1 MKAPLSRPDREKVLV
16 REFFG
21 GKTGYFVDVGAND
34 PFHGSQTW
42 HLESLGW
49 SGVLIEPQP
58 DLAAR
63 LREARK
69 AKVFAAACSSPDNAG
84 TTMTLHLAGPM
95 SSLDRERMS
104 YGAVPEASIAVP
116 VRTLD
121 DILTEAGAP
130 LPLDFLSLD
139 VEGHE
144 QEVLAGFDIARW
156 RPRLILMED
165 QVTDHSKHR
174 IMRRAGY
181 RLVRYTDYDGWYV
194 PAESRVWFGWREWW
208 TVVRK
213 YYLALPFRKF
223 RDATRR
229 LRGVGQER

>member
-1 MKAPLSRPDREKVLV
+1 MNSPLSRPDREKVLI

-21 GKTGYFVDVGAND
+21 KTTGYFVDVGAND
-34 PFHGSQTW
+34 PHHGSQTW
-42 HLESLGW
+42 HLESMGW

-63 LREARK
+63 LRETRK

-95 SSLDRERMS
+95 SSLNRERMS
-104 YGAVPEASIAVP
+104 YGVVPEAVITVP

-121 DILTEAGAP
+121 DILAEAGAP
-130 LPLDFLSLD
+130 SPIDFLSLD

-144 QEVLAGFDIARW
+144 LEVLAGFDIARW

-165 QVTDHSKHR
+165 QVADHSKHR

-194 PAESRVWFGWREWW
+194 PAEFPAWFGWREWW
-208 TVVRK
+208 VVVRK
-213 YYLALPFRKF
+213 YYLALPFRKL
-223 RDATRR
+223 RNLLRR
-229 LRGVGQER
+229 MRPAGPER